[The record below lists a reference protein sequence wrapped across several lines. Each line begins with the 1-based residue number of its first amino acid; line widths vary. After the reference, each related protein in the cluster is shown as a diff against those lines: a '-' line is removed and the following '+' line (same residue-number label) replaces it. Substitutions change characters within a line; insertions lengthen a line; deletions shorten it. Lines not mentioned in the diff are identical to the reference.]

1 MIGTRS
7 LMFRSLTAA
16 LVAAVCV
23 PGIAIAQGRLSLAER
38 VEQLERQAQ
47 GGSAASNLSEIMVRN
62 QELQAEVQ
70 SLRGLVEQQS
80 FEIEGL
86 KKRQRDQYVDL
97 DSRLQRLEGGM
108 TVPTRPT
115 AGTPIDNGSAPEQLD
130 NDDPSTTL
138 SEVESPDPRSESPR
152 EPSMAPPLGVD
163 SVGGGV
169 TQVSPPEEKEAYETA
184 FEALKQGR
192 YAEASQLFSAFLQ
205 QYPDGELAANATYWL
220 GESYYVTQNY
230 ELALETFQSLL
241 SRFPDSRKA
250 PDTLL
255 KVGYCQYELGDASRA
270 AATLNE
276 VVNRYPDT
284 PVARLAQ
291 GRLRALR
298 LDGR

>member
-1 MIGTRS
+1 MIDVRKLTI
-7 LMFRSLTAA
+7 RSLTAA

-23 PGIAIAQGRLSLAER
+23 FGTAQAQSRLSLAER
-38 VEQLERQAQ
+38 VDQLERQVQ
-47 GGSAASNLSEIMVRN
+47 GSGDAGNLSELMLRN

-70 SLRGLVEQQS
+70 SLRGLVESQA
-80 FEIEGL
+80 FEIENL
-86 KKRQRDQYVDL
+86 KQRQRDQYVDL

-108 TVPTRPT
+108 TVPARVP
-115 AGTPIDNGSAPEQLD
+115 ASEPVEAAAPDQLSVD
-130 NDDPSTTL
+130 EPMPAQ
-138 SEVESPDPRSESPR
+138 SPDPAMPP
-152 EPSMAPPLGVD
+152 PSLPPGAET
-163 SVGGGV
+163 VGG
-169 TQVSPPEEKEAYETA
+169 TLTATASAEEKLSYEAA

-192 YAEASQLFSAFLQ
+192 YAESSQLFSAFLQ
-205 QYPDGELAANATYWL
+205 QFPDGEYSANATYWL

-230 ELALETFQSLL
+230 QIAYETFQSLL

-250 PDTLL
+250 PDGLL
-255 KVGYCQYELGDASRA
+255 KIGYCQYELGDTERA

-276 VVNRYPDT
+276 VVTRYPDT

>member
-1 MIGTRS
+1 MIDARS
-7 LMFRSLTAA
+7 FLFRSLTAA
-16 LVAAVCV
+16 LVAAVFV
-23 PGIAIAQGRLSLAER
+23 SGSAFAQNRLSLAER
-38 VEQLERQAQ
+38 VKQLERQVQ
-47 GGSAASNLSEIMVRN
+47 GSGEANNLTDLMVRN

-115 AGTPIDNGSAPEQLD
+115 ASSPIESGNAPEQLD
-130 NDDPSTTL
+130 SDESLTTL
-138 SEVESPDPRSESPR
+138 SETQTPR
-152 EPSMAPPLGVD
+152 EPSMAPPPGVD
-163 SVGGGV
+163 SVGGSV
-169 TQVSPPEEKEAYETA
+169 TAVGPPEEKEAYETA

-205 QYPDGELAANATYWL
+205 QYPNGELAANATYWL

-255 KVGYCQYELGDASRA
+255 KVGYCQYELGDATRA
-270 AATLNE
+270 ATTLNE
-276 VVNRYPDT
+276 VISRYPDT

>member
-1 MIGTRS
+1 MIDARS
-7 LMFRSLTAA
+7 FLFRSLTAA

-23 PGIAIAQGRLSLAER
+23 AGSAQAQSRLSLAER
-38 VEQLERQAQ
+38 VEQLERQTQ
-47 GGSAASNLSEIMVRN
+47 GSGEANNLSDLLVRT

-115 AGTPIDNGSAPEQLD
+115 ATPGTIEGQAPAQLD
-130 NDDPSTTL
+130 EDDTQTTM
-138 SEVESPDPRSESPR
+138 SEVESPPATPA
-152 EPSMAPPLGVD
+152 APPMGAEM
-163 SVGGGV
+163 VGGGV
-169 TQVSPPEEKEAYETA
+169 TTTSAPEESQAYETA

-192 YAEASQLFSAFLQ
+192 YAEASQLFSAFLA
-205 QYPDGELAANATYWL
+205 QYPNGELAANATYWL

-230 ELALETFQSLL
+230 KLALETFQSLL

-255 KVGYCQYELGDASRA
+255 KVGYCQYELGDTQRA

-276 VVNRYPDT
+276 VVARYPDT